1 MSWRFGNRTSEEL
14 PRERAG
20 CPDQEGLGECSYLF
34 MCLHADLISSWF
46 SGLPQAAKRKRK
58 VAILFEAKGILWFK
72 NKSKLDSD
80 FLLPSYSSISTWQS
94 ITVDANP
101 VTGSISFSLTPA
113 RAPPA
118 SRNSFLILNQIS
130 TLRDSEKIVIKDK
143 RKEDDCIGNYL
154 PEQR

>member
-1 MSWRFGNRTSEEL
+1 MSWHFSNRTSEEL

-101 VTGSISFSLTPA
+101 VTGSISFPLPPLTCFFRDESQVRHKEECLLK
-113 RAPPA
+113 RATFTHQILGGIA
-118 SRNSFLILNQIS
+118 LIPLEIS
-130 TLRDSEKIVIKDK
+130 
-143 RKEDDCIGNYL
+143 
-154 PEQR
+154 